1 MNDQKLTTTPPL
13 DRWRFDDMLH
23 GDRHKLWG
31 AREIASVMGVSEA
44 TVYRLAGK
52 PEVPIY
58 RPPGTGT
65 LFAYR
70 PEVIAWMRTKPAEG
84 K

>member
-1 MNDQKLTTTPPL
+1 MTFPKLDPS
-13 DRWRFDDMLH
+13 RFDDMLH

-31 AREIASVMGVSEA
+31 AREIAAVIGVSEA

-52 PEVPIY
+52 DEVPIY

-70 PEVIAWMRTKPAEG
+70 PELTAWLRTKPCDR
-84 K
+84 